1 MREQKINAALEV
13 FSTCPQSADGDR
25 KDYLD
30 RVIAAAQWSEEYGCK
45 GTLVYSD
52 NRLVDPW
59 MVSHVIIQNTKRLCP
74 LVAVQPLYMHPYTVA
89 KLVASFG
96 FCYARRI
103 YLNMVAGGFKND
115 LTALRDTTPH
125 DSRYD
130 RLQEY
135 TQIITHL
142 LTGAP
147 VSYEGAYYQVA
158 NLKLTPPL
166 ARELFPGIFLS
177 GSSDAGL
184 EACRALGATAVKYPK
199 SPNEEIDGNGD
210 NGHTN
215 CGIRVG
221 IIAREDDEEA
231 WAVAYQRFPED
242 RKGQLTH
249 QLAMKVSDSLWH
261 QQLSE
266 LADETRNHRCPYWLT
281 PFENYKTFCP
291 YLVGSYQVVAQ
302 ELAKYIGAGY
312 WTFILDIP
320 PDREEMHHTALAF
333 HHALPESVP

>member
-1 MREQKINAALEV
+1 MCKQRINGALEV

-30 RVIAAAQWSEEYGCK
+30 RVIAAAQWSEDYGCK

-59 MVSHVIIQNTKRLCP
+59 FVSQVIVENTATLCP

-89 KLVASFG
+89 KLVASFA
-96 FCYARRI
+96 FCYGRRI

-115 LTALRDTTPH
+115 LTALKDATPH

-130 RLQEY
+130 RLREY
-135 TQIITHL
+135 TQIIKDL
-142 LTGAP
+142 LPGGP
-147 VSYEGAYYQVA
+147 VNFEGEYYQVA

-166 ARELFPGIFLS
+166 APDLFPGIFLS

-184 EACRALGATAVKYPK
+184 DACRSLGATAIKYPK
-199 SPNEEIDGNGD
+199 SPKEEIESNGD
-210 NGHTN
+210 NGAIN

-221 IIAREDDEEA
+221 IIAREEEEEA
-231 WAVAYQRFPED
+231 WAVAHQRFPED

-261 QQLSE
+261 KQLSH
-266 LADETRNHRCPYWLT
+266 LAEDTRAERSPYWLT

-291 YLVGSYQVVAQ
+291 YLVGSYQGVAR

-320 PDREEMHHTALAF
+320 PHREEMRHTALAF
-333 HHALPESVP
+333 HQALPSSVR